1 MILPMMGLLF
11 AVFAAGIVGGIIL
24 CLVRP
29 LRRLAPFALVPVL
42 AAFGSLLLCLSLG
55 VGLERLFVSQQA
67 GGIGFFGG
75 YVLGGLLGAGV
86 GTWLALKLTR
96 RFGPP
101 NISFEADGSAAAQL
115 QR

>member
-1 MILPMMGLLF
+1 MMGLLF
-11 AVFAAGIVGGIIL
+11 SVFAAGIMCGIIL
-24 CLVRP
+24 CVVRSW
-29 LRRLAPFALVPVL
+29 RRHAPFALVPILASVGSLTFCWGL
-42 AAFGSLLLCLSLG
+42 AA
-55 VGLERLFVSQQA
+55 GLERLFASQRV

-86 GTWLALKLTR
+86 GIWLALGLTR

-115 QR
+115 NRYTS

>member
-1 MILPMMGLLF
+1 MILPMMSLLF
-11 AVFAAGIVGGIIL
+11 TIFAAGTVGGIIL
-24 CLVRP
+24 CVVRS
-29 LRRLAPFALVPVL
+29 LRRFAPFALVPVL
-42 AAFGSLLLCLSLG
+42 AAVGSLLFCWGLA

-86 GTWLALKLTR
+86 GTWLALVLTR
-96 RFGPP
+96 RFGLP

-115 QR
+115 ER